1 MLTQLENNA
10 KVVGAKQTK
19 RALRDGKAARVFLAK
34 DADPAL
40 TESIEADS
48 LEHQVEVEWI
58 ATMKELGKACG
69 IAVGAAV
76 ALRRLAHS
84 SA

>member
-19 RALRDGKAARVFLAK
+19 RALRDGKATKVFLAK
-34 DADPAL
+34 DADPIL
-40 TESIEADS
+40 TEAVESAS
-48 LEHQVEVEWI
+48 LEHQVEVVWI
-58 ATMKELGKACG
+58 ATMKELGHACG

-76 ALRRLAHS
+76 AATIL
-84 SA
+84 

>member
-40 TESIEADS
+40 TEPIEALS

-58 ATMKELGKACG
+58 STMKDLGQACG

-76 ALRRLAHS
+76 AAALS
-84 SA
+84 

>member
-1 MLTQLENNA
+1 MLEELKNSH
-10 KVVGAKQTK
+10 VVGAKQTR
-19 RALRDGKAARVFLAK
+19 RALSEGKAAKVFVAV

-40 TESIEADS
+40 TEPLMAQAREKG
-48 LEHQVEVEWI
+48 VEVVNA

-76 ALRRLAHS
+76 AAVIS
-84 SA
+84 